1 MTRVVRATLIAPL
14 VVPLLYWT
22 GSLAGA
28 LADPV
33 RRGYAGHNLW
43 SGLAFVFAFASP
55 VAYAATLALGL
66 PALWLVRRL
75 WRLTLA
81 TTVAV
86 GLVVGSGVAAV
97 LAPNGRGGLV
107 SVALPAWSGALPRAA
122 ARRGWGGWAGAGRYW
137 SESPPR

>member
-1 MTRVVRATLIAPL
+1 MTRAWRATLIAPL
-14 VVPLLYWT
+14 VVPLLYWA
-22 GSLAGA
+22 GSLAAA

-33 RRGYAGHNLW
+33 RRPSAGQNLW
-43 SGLAFVFAFASP
+43 SGLAFVFAFGSP

-86 GLVVGSGVAAV
+86 GLLAGSGVAAV
-97 LAPNGRGGLV
+97 LAPSLRGELV
-107 SVALPAWSGALPRAA
+107 SVPLPVWSGALLGAA
-122 ARRGWGGWAGAGRYW
+122 AAAAWWALARADA
-137 SESPPR
+137 

>member
-81 TTVAV
+81 TTVTV
-86 GLVVGSGVAAV
+86 GLVVGSGVAAG
-97 LAPNGRGGLV
+97 LAPHVRWGLV
-107 SVALPAWSGALPRAA
+107 SGPLPVGSGALPLPPAA
-122 ARRGWGGWAGAGRYW
+122 PRWGVVAGGG
-137 SESPPR
+137 

>member
-1 MTRVVRATLIAPL
+1 MTGVVRATLIAPL

-28 LADPV
+28 IADPG

-97 LAPNGRGGLV
+97 LAPNVRGELV
-107 SVALPAWSGALPRAA
+107 SVPLPLWSGALLGAPAA
-122 ARRGWGGWAGAGRYW
+122 GVWWVVAGAGTLGLQSR
-137 SESPPR
+137 

>member
-1 MTRVVRATLIAPL
+1 
-14 VVPLLYWT
+14 LLYWT

-81 TTVAV
+81 TTVTV

-97 LAPNGRGGLV
+97 LAPNVRGELV
-107 SVALPAWSGALPRAA
+107 SVPLPVWSGALLGAA
-122 ARRGWGGWAGAGRYW
+122 AAGVWWVLAGLER
-137 SESPPR
+137 

>member
-28 LADPV
+28 LADPA

-75 WRLTLA
+75 WRLTLP
-81 TTVAV
+81 TTVTV

-97 LAPNGRGGLV
+97 LAPNVRGELV
-107 SVALPAWSGALPRAA
+107 SVPLPVWSGALLGAA
-122 ARRGWGGWAGAGRYW
+122 AAGVWWVLAGLER
-137 SESPPR
+137 